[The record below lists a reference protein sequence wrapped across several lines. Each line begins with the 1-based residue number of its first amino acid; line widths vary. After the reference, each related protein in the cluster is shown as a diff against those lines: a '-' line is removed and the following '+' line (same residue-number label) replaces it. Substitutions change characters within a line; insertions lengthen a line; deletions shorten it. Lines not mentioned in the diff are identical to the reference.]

1 MPNNVNDFIIFLT
14 FLFYGLVFFT
24 AGVAITTK
32 VSRSSKLTIARY
44 LPLFALF
51 AFVHACHEWLVLFLY
66 LEWPSLPQNLL
77 PIISGLRLLPAFL
90 SFGLLLFFG
99 LRVLQAVYPR
109 QRRILDIFALSLL
122 PLFCAS
128 LLTQE
133 IEFTPEFFR
142 FVALRMRNLIAFPAA
157 LLAGFGLIGYAGT
170 IRATSDKVARNFTA
184 AGIALIGYGVFAGL
198 VPTGVVLLP
207 GVRIELLR
215 GFAGLI
221 ILHFLMNALHIF
233 DLEREAQIEERM
245 QRFAQSE
252 KLASLGRLAAGI
264 AHEINNPLANVSLNV
279 ELLKKALDATDAGAT
294 QTKRFSAIERNLDR
308 ASKIARELLTFSRHD
323 DLGVHVERLDLNEV
337 MRNTLTLLG
346 PRQQDYHFVLNLQ
359 SLPPV
364 QGISWKVEEVFL
376 NVLINAMDAN
386 PVGAPI
392 TIESRSSENE
402 VIIEMTDCGPGIP
415 AEHLNTI
422 FDPFF
427 TTKEVGI
434 GTGLG
439 LSICFGIMESHGG
452 RIAVTN
458 AAQGGCTVTL
468 TFPRGANDGA

>member
-1 MPNNVNDFIIFLT
+1 VPNNVNDFITFLT

-32 VSRSSKLTIARY
+32 VSRSSKLTIARH

-66 LEWPSLPQNLL
+66 LEWPNLPQKIL

-99 LRVLQAVYPR
+99 LRVLKSVYPR
-109 QRRILDIFALSLL
+109 HRRLLNFFALSLL

-128 LLTQE
+128 LLTQQ

-207 GVRIELLR
+207 GIRIELLR
-215 GFAGLI
+215 GVAGLFV
-221 ILHFLMNALHIF
+221 LHFLMNALHIF
-233 DLEREAQIEERM
+233 DIEREAQIEERL

-252 KLASLGRLAAGI
+252 KLASLGKLAAGI

-279 ELLKKALDATDAGAT
+279 ELLKKALNATAAGAAH
-294 QTKRFSAIERNLDR
+294 TKRFAAIERNLDR

-323 DLGVHVERLDLNEV
+323 DLGAHVELLDLNV
-337 MRNTLTLLG
+337 ILRNTLTLLG
-346 PRQQDYHFVLNLQ
+346 PQQHDCQFVLDLQ
-359 SLPPV
+359 PLPPV
-364 QGISWKVEEVFL
+364 RGVSWKVEEVFL

-392 TIESRSSENE
+392 TIASRSTAEGVTIE
-402 VIIEMTDCGPGIP
+402 VTDGGPGIP

-427 TTKEVGI
+427 TTKEIGV

-439 LSICFGIMESHGG
+439 LSICFGIMERHGG
-452 RIAVTN
+452 RIVVAN

-468 TFPRGANDGA
+468 TFPRGASDDA

>member
-1 MPNNVNDFIIFLT
+1 MPNNVNDFITFLT

-66 LEWPSLPQNLL
+66 LEWPNLPQNLL

-109 QRRILDIFALSLL
+109 HRRILDIFALSLL
-122 PLFCAS
+122 PLFFAS

-142 FVALRMRNLIAFPAA
+142 FVALRMRNWIAFPAA

-170 IRATSDKVARNFTA
+170 IRATSDKVAWNFTA
-184 AGIALIGYGVFAGL
+184 AGMALIGYGVFAGL

-215 GFAGLI
+215 GLAGLF

-233 DLEREAQIEERM
+233 DLERAAQIEERL

-252 KLASLGRLAAGI
+252 KLASLGKLAAGI

-279 ELLKKALDATDAGAT
+279 ELLKKALDATDAGAA

-323 DLGVHVERLDLNEV
+323 DLGVHVDPLDLNAV
-337 MRNTLTLLG
+337 LRNTLTLLG
-346 PRQQDYHFVLNLQ
+346 PRQQDFYFVLDLQ
-359 SLPPV
+359 PLPPV
-364 QGISWKVEEVFL
+364 RGIAWKVEEVFL

-386 PVGAPI
+386 PAGAPI
-392 TIESRSSENE
+392 IVASRSSGDE
-402 VIIEMTDCGPGIP
+402 VIIEITDCGPGIP
-415 AEHLNTI
+415 VEHLNTI

-427 TTKEVGI
+427 TTKEVGV

-439 LSICFGIMESHGG
+439 LSICFGIMERHGG
-452 RIAVTN
+452 RIAVAN

-468 TFPRGANDGA
+468 TFPQGVNNDA